1 MIDVKKLI
9 EIFKDNGINYFVG
22 VPDSVLKNFTDCLD
36 SVKKFQHLILTNEG
50 SAVSA
55 GIGYYLST
63 KKVPAVYMQNSGI
76 GNSINPIISIAHKKV
91 YKIPLFLIIGWR
103 GAPKLKDEP
112 QHLAQGK
119 ITRQILNLCGIKHS
133 IIDKNIE
140 LKEIKKLINYSKR
153 NKEIV
158 AILIKKNTLNKKSLK
173 KKIEKKITKKSLTRS
188 SFIEILIK
196 CVNKKHKLISSTG
209 YLSRELYNKI
219 KINNLKIN
227 PFYMVGGMGHSS
239 IVSLGYSLKSKKKII
254 CLDGDGSFLMHLGS
268 SVTIAKYSK
277 NNFKYILLNNKSHE
291 SVGGQSTNIEH
302 VNLKL
307 FAKSVGY
314 KKYFYLSQKNKA
326 LRTIK
331 SFLSYNGPSFLEVD
345 IKINKKENDLPRPKN
360 LIKVRD
366 NFLKK

>member
-158 AILIKKNTLNKKSLK
+158 AILIKKNNQ
-173 KKIEKKITKKSLTRS
+173 
-188 SFIEILIK
+188 
-196 CVNKKHKLISSTG
+196 
-209 YLSRELYNKI
+209 
-219 KINNLKIN
+219 
-227 PFYMVGGMGHSS
+227 
-239 IVSLGYSLKSKKKII
+239 KII
-254 CLDGDGSFLMHLGS
+254 
-268 SVTIAKYSK
+268 
-277 NNFKYILLNNKSHE
+277 N
-291 SVGGQSTNIEH
+291 
-302 VNLKL
+302 
-307 FAKSVGY
+307 
-314 KKYFYLSQKNKA
+314 
-326 LRTIK
+326 
-331 SFLSYNGPSFLEVD
+331 
-345 IKINKKENDLPRPKN
+345 
-360 LIKVRD
+360 
-366 NFLKK
+366 

>member
-1 MIDVKKLI
+1 MKQLFAF
-9 EIFKDNGINYFVG
+9 FKDSEKGM
-22 VPDSVLKNFTDCLD
+22 STDGM
-36 SVKKFQHLILTNEG
+36 KR
-50 SAVSA
+50 
-55 GIGYYLST
+55 
-63 KKVPAVYMQNSGI
+63 
-76 GNSINPIISIAHKKV
+76 SIAK
-91 YKIPLFLIIGWR
+91 
-103 GAPKLKDEP
+103 
-112 QHLAQGK
+112 
-119 ITRQILNLCGIKHS
+119 
-133 IIDKNIE
+133 
-140 LKEIKKLINYSKR
+140 
-153 NKEIV
+153 
-158 AILIKKNTLNKKSLK
+158 
-173 KKIEKKITKKSLTRS
+173 
-188 SFIEILIK
+188 SFIDTGTGCDDDGEFQKFYYKREKSEVKLELRL
-196 CVNKKHKLISSTG
+196 HKPSAICYNLLS
-209 YLSRELYNKI
+209 YL
-219 KINNLKIN
+219 
-227 PFYMVGGMGHSS
+227 
-239 IVSLGYSLKSKKKII
+239 I

-360 LIKVRD
+360 LIKVKD